1 LPNRGDAPI
10 LLPIGNNA
18 ERTEKGQ
25 QEMTRKDYELIA
37 GVFAGIAEII
47 DINETVGADIAQRL
61 ADALEEE
68 NPRFNRARFLSACG
82 VAN

>member
-1 LPNRGDAPI
+1 
-10 LLPIGNNA
+10 
-18 ERTEKGQ
+18 
-25 QEMTRKDYELIA
+25 MTRKDYQLIA

>member
-1 LPNRGDAPI
+1 MPKEPKRG
-10 LLPIGNNA
+10 N
-18 ERTEKGQ
+18 T
-25 QEMTRKDYELIA
+25 EMTRKDYQLIA